1 MNAARPEPD
10 SRRAHSRSGSWLPAT
25 TAAAEG
31 VSSAALLSDFL
42 EDLGLIPLNEKE
54 VSAFDGAKADQR
66 GWLALVLLAL
76 WLLHGDQLKAEL
88 SQRASPELRRSLLN
102 LLGQPLRDRASVLN
116 AQSAVRTTP
125 GREEFARQLLAALGL
140 RPEGETLA
148 QAKARLEA
156 SDSIERARLVE
167 AANAAQERARKLRE
181 AMARKAAQEAAMKYN
196 RE

>member
-1 MNAARPEPD
+1 MKD
-10 SRRAHSRSGSWLPAT
+10 SGPPLAPLLRRLADTPAEWMLPAT

-125 GREEFARQLLAALGL
+125 DAKNLPASCWPRWGCAPRVKPWPRPRRGWRPAIRSSVRVWSKRPMRPRNVRASCARQWPA
-140 RPEGETLA
+140 RPP
-148 QAKARLEA
+148 R
-156 SDSIERARLVE
+156 RR
-167 AANAAQERARKLRE
+167 R
-181 AMARKAAQEAAMKYN
+181 
-196 RE
+196 